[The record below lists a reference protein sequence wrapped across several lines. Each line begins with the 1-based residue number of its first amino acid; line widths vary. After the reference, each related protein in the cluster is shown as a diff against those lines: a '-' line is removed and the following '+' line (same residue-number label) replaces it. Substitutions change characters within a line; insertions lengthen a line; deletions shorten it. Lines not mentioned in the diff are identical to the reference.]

1 MIRKLK
7 FNGLWYPDDK
17 EELEK
22 LVKITPNGENNLFGV
37 VPHAGLY
44 YSSSLIKLF
53 FNSLDSKVNKIILLS
68 PSHYYPLEDN
78 QIVSGNFEY
87 YESKFTNIK
96 GFSLSIFSQGYEK
109 VTVEEHAIEMIL
121 PFIAQIKNIS
131 LCTAHVNKFNNMDI
145 ASEYAHKI
153 LSAIDEKTAVIA
165 SSDFTHYG
173 YRFNYTPYG
182 KIINEDLF
190 NKVSLHD
197 REVANQFIRGNTIET
212 YLKLNNIEKATI
224 CGLAPILI
232 VSEMA
237 RINKMK
243 GKILAQS
250 NSITPPFYEKSF
262 VSYLSLAWRK

>member
-7 FNGLWYPDDK
+7 FNGLWYPNDK

-22 LVKITPNGENNLFGV
+22 LVKITPNEEKNLFEV

-68 PSHYYPLEDN
+68 PSHYYSLEDN
-78 QIVSGNFEY
+78 LIVSGNFEY
-87 YESKFTNIK
+87 YESKFKNIK
-96 GFSLSIFSQGYEK
+96 GFSLSIFNQDYER

-131 LCTAHVNKFNNMDI
+131 LCTAHVNKFTDI
-145 ASEYAHKI
+145 NIANEYAHKI
-153 LSAIDEKTAVIA
+153 LSTIDDRTAVIA

-173 YRFNYTPYG
+173 NRFNFTPYG
-182 KIINEDLF
+182 TLINEDIV

-197 REVANQFIRGNTIET
+197 REVANQFLKGNTSET
-212 YLKLNNIEKATI
+212 YLKLNNKEKSTI

-250 NSITPPFYEKSF
+250 NSNTPPFYEKNF
-262 VSYLSLAWRK
+262 VSYLTLAWRK